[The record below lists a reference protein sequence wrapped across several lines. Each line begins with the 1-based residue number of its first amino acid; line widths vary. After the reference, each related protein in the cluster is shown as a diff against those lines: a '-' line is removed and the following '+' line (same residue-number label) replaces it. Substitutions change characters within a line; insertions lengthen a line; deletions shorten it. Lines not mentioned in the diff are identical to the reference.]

1 MMGVEDQPFRDG
13 PTMHA
18 TPVRASA
25 KVIAF
30 PVRAGWDP
38 ARAAGLGGAQAARR
52 TRMPK
57 LTPLLLLLAPL
68 LVIGSLLSFVAVV
81 GVFLV
86 WLLIVSLLV
95 VCMIVFARRL
105 FGRQGAV
112 ERPALRAIDGDRG
125 KSRAARSRSARA

>member
-1 MMGVEDQPFRDG
+1 MR
-13 PTMHA
+13 A

-38 ARAAGLGGAQAARR
+38 ARAAHSLAAVQAVRR
-52 TRMPK
+52 VRTPK

-105 FGRQGAV
+105 FERRRPS
-112 ERPALRAIDGDRG
+112 ERPVLRAIEGDGG
-125 KSRAARSRSARA
+125 KSRMARG

>member
-1 MMGVEDQPFRDG
+1 
-13 PTMHA
+13 MHA

-38 ARAAGLGGAQAARR
+38 ARAAHSLAGVQAGRR
-52 TRMPK
+52 ARMPK

-81 GVFLV
+81 GVFLI

-105 FGRQGAV
+105 FERRRPG
-112 ERPALRAIDGDRG
+112 ERPVLRAIDGDRR
-125 KSRAARSRSARA
+125 KSGAA

>member
-1 MMGVEDQPFRDG
+1 MMQLKNNCSAMDQ
-13 PTMHA
+13 TMRA

-38 ARAAGLGGAQAARR
+38 ARAAHSLATAQDVRR
-52 TRMPK
+52 ARMPK

-68 LVIGSLLSFVAVV
+68 LVIGSLLSFLAVV

-105 FGRQGAV
+105 FGRQGPV
-112 ERPALRAIDGDRG
+112 ERPALRAIDGDGG
-125 KSRAARSRSARA
+125 KSRAARG

>member
-1 MMGVEDQPFRDG
+1 MRPRTVQ
-13 PTMHA
+13 H
-18 TPVRASA
+18 SA

-38 ARAAGLGGAQAARR
+38 ARTAHSLTAVQAVRRAR
-52 TRMPK
+52 TPK

-68 LVIGSLLSFVAVV
+68 LVIGSLLSFLAVV

-105 FGRQGAV
+105 FGHRPPRQ
-112 ERPALRAIDGDRG
+112 RPALLAIDGDGR
-125 KSRAARSRSARA
+125 KIRDDVKLIHRSRRN